1 MRDPRHELEQAGDG
15 HDAVP
20 VEDESTK
27 DLLRELI
34 AESKHLLE
42 EQMHL
47 MRLEVQEIGE
57 EGLRR
62 FQRDVA
68 IAKAEMKDEVRAAA
82 RAGEVIGAGGLLAHA
97 GLYLALFAGVFA
109 LGLIMP
115 YWLASLIVAA
125 VAAAGGLL
133 LVASGVQRIK
143 QVRLVPRRTVQQLQ
157 EDRLWMKERSRALK
171 STVRASA

>member
-68 IAKAEMKDEVRAAA
+68 IAKAEVRAAA

>member
-1 MRDPRHELEQAGDG
+1 MRDPRHELEQPGDG
-15 HDAVP
+15 HNAVP

-34 AESKHLLE
+34 AESKHLLQ
-42 EQMHL
+42 EQVHL
-47 MRLEVQEIGE
+47 MRLEFHDISE

-62 FQRDVA
+62 LEQDVA
-68 IAKAEMKDEVRAAA
+68 IAKAEMKDELRTAV

-133 LVASGVQRIK
+133 LVASGVHRIK
-143 QVRLVPRRTVQQLQ
+143 EVRLVPRRTVQQLQ
-157 EDRLWMKERSRALK
+157 EDRLWMREKSRALK